1 LSDNLYEEERENL
14 IKMEIMGEERGMEKK
29 T

>member
-1 LSDNLYEEERENL
+1 LSDNLCEEERENL